1 MVEGIDAEAK
11 AAVFIAQLLSKL
23 FKLSFLVL

>member
-1 MVEGIDAEAK
+1 MVEGIDAEVEAT
-11 AAVFIAQLLSKL
+11 VFIVQLLSKL